1 MKIKKEFIVHNTGDE
16 TILVPTGAADFSGIV
31 KGNKTVGCIF
41 DCLKTDTTR
50 DEIIAKLKETFDAP
64 AGAIERD
71 VDKALDE
78 LRGIGAL
85 DE

>member
-1 MKIKKEFIVHNTGDE
+1 MKLKKEFIVHNTGDE

-31 KGNKTVGCIF
+31 RGNKTVGFIF
-41 DCLKTDTTR
+41 ECLKDDTTR
-50 DEIIAKLKETFDAP
+50 DEIIAKMREKFDAP
-64 AGAIERD
+64 VGAAERD

-78 LRGIGAL
+78 IRKIGAL